1 MEPELHHQG
10 DLVPTPVCAALVLRS
25 RMDLEGESQ
34 SLDEVSVFLNVKGI
48 HMTEFSSPWQA
59 LQNS

>member
-48 HMTEFSSPWQA
+48 HMTEFSSP
-59 LQNS
+59 